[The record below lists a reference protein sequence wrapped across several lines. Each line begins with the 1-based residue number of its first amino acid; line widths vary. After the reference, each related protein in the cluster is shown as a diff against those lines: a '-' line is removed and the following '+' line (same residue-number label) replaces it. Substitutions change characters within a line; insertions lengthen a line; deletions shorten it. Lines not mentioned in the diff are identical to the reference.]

1 MTVGPK
7 TARRETLVGSRSSSQ
22 TMPWKATGPS
32 CQQRRPFVT
41 LSRAL
46 ACLRRVVVV
55 TSLVTTLATALVT
68 AATAQT
74 RGPLKPGSRRAPRP
88 RVSSTTVVILQ
99 GTLEQVDDVAVVLTT
114 REDRTVRVLYRE
126 TTKFFLDDRPVT
138 AAFLKVGDSI
148 TVRARR
154 TDQGV
159 LLSESVMVQLT
170 PSGAPASAGARTAP
184 AAPASAPR
192 GDEDAGPP
200 TLRRRRTAEA
210 SRSPQRQPPPLADD
224 DDPGPPVLRRGGSR
238 ERRSPAA
245 MRPPDLPQDPP
256 DPPGEEDEG
265 PPVLRRNDPPKPP
278 SDDEKL
284 SAEEQLPI
292 TDELPTQ
299 PAENLGSAV
308 SSAQLD
314 PLIEQARYR
323 AFEYSEKLPNFVCR
337 EVMNR
342 MQRQGR
348 RGGWQTLD
356 VLETDLVYEDGK
368 EDYRNIKINNRA
380 VKKGMEQI
388 DGSWSI
394 GEFATTL
401 LHIFSPVSQ
410 TTFRFNRSSRA
421 AGEPAV
427 VYDFRI
433 EEPNSRWQV
442 TGSAETITPAYKGAI
457 WIHEKTA
464 QVLRIETEAFDIAAD
479 FDLDTVEMTV
489 DYGFVR
495 ISGEQYLLP
504 IASENLACWRGSSN
518 CSRNKIEFRNY
529 RKFGAESSIVT
540 TDSEITFDG
549 EDPPPATK
557 P

>member
-1 MTVGPK
+1 
-7 TARRETLVGSRSSSQ
+7 
-22 TMPWKATGPS
+22 MPRKATGPS
-32 CQQRRPFVT
+32 CRNWKPLAT
-41 LSRAL
+41 LTGALTCLCCLVVVSAL
-46 ACLRRVVVV
+46 AAIL
-55 TSLVTTLATALVT
+55 STALVT
-68 AATAQT
+68 AAEAQT
-74 RGPLKPGSRRAPRP
+74 RGPLNPGSRRPLRP
-88 RVSSTTVVILQ
+88 PANSTTIVILQ

-114 REDRTVRVLYRE
+114 REDRTVRVIYRK
-126 TTKFFLDDRPVT
+126 TTKFLLDDRPVT
-138 AAFLKVGDSI
+138 AASLKIGDSI

-154 TDQGV
+154 TDEGV
-159 LLSESVMVQLT
+159 LLCESVMVQLT
-170 PSGAPASAGARTAP
+170 PFAAPASTRAP

-200 TLRRRRTAEA
+200 TLRRRRTAEV
-210 SRSPQRQPPPLADD
+210 SRSPQQQPPPLGDD

-238 ERRSPAA
+238 GRRSPTP
-245 MRPPDLPQDPP
+245 RPTP
-256 DPPGEEDEG
+256 DPPREEDEG
-265 PPVLRRNDPPKPP
+265 PPVLRRNDPPEPP
-278 SDDEKL
+278 GA
-284 SAEEQLPI
+284 AEPPPLPAAS
-292 TDELPTQ
+292 PG
-299 PAENLGSAV
+299 AAV

-314 PLIEQARYR
+314 PLIEQARYQ

-348 RGGWQTLD
+348 RGGWQTID

-388 DGSWSI
+388 EGSWSM
-394 GEFATTL
+394 GEFASTL
-401 LHIFSPVSQ
+401 LSIFAPSSR

-433 EEPNSRWQV
+433 EEPDSRWHV

-464 QVLRIETEAFDIAAD
+464 TVLRIETQAFDIAPD

-504 IASENLACWRGSSN
+504 ITSENLACWRGSNN

>member
-1 MTVGPK
+1 
-7 TARRETLVGSRSSSQ
+7 
-22 TMPWKATGPS
+22 MPRKATGPS
-32 CQQRRPFVT
+32 CRNWKPLAT
-41 LSRAL
+41 LTGTLTCLCCLVVVSAL
-46 ACLRRVVVV
+46 A
-55 TSLVTTLATALVT
+55 TTLASALVT
-68 AATAQT
+68 AAAAQT
-74 RGPLKPGSRRAPRP
+74 RGPLKPGSRRVPRP
-88 RVSSTTVVILQ
+88 PANSTTIVILR
-99 GTLEQVDDVAVVLTT
+99 GTLEQVDDAAVVLTT
-114 REDRTVRVLYRE
+114 REDRTVRVIYRK
-126 TTKFFLDDRPVT
+126 TTKFLLDDRPVT
-138 AAFLKVGDSI
+138 AASLKIGDSI

-154 TDQGV
+154 TDEGV
-159 LLSESVMVQLT
+159 LLCESVMVQLT
-170 PSGAPASAGARTAP
+170 PSAAPASTRAP
-184 AAPASAPR
+184 AAPSPAPR

-200 TLRRRRTAEA
+200 TLRRREIAEA
-210 SRSPQRQPPPLADD
+210 SRSPQRQPPPLAED

-238 ERRSPAA
+238 GQRSQAP
-245 MRPPDLPQDPP
+245 RPTP
-256 DPPGEEDEG
+256 DPPREEDEG
-265 PPVLRRNDPPKPP
+265 PPLLRRNDPPAPP
-278 SDDEKL
+278 SAAEL
-284 SAEEQLPI
+284 PIAAEPPSAAELPPHSAE
-292 TDELPTQ
+292 TRG
-299 PAENLGSAV
+299 AAV

-314 PLIEQARYR
+314 PLIEQARYQ

-342 MQRQGR
+342 MARQGR

-356 VLETDLVYEDGK
+356 ILETDLVYEDGK

-380 VKKGMEQI
+380 VKKEMEQLE
-388 DGSWSI
+388 GSWSM
-394 GEFATTL
+394 GEFASTL
-401 LHIFSPVSQ
+401 LSIFDPSSR

-433 EEPNSRWQV
+433 EEANSRWHV
-442 TGSAETITPAYKGAI
+442 SGSAETITPAYKGAI

-464 QVLRIETEAFDIAAD
+464 QVLRIETQAFDIAAD
-479 FDLDTVEMTV
+479 FNLDTVEMTV

-504 IASENLACWRGSSN
+504 ITSENLACWRGSNN